1 MTAPYL
7 FVRLQKHVSPV
18 QANACGGV
26 IVAVESHRGTFN
38 RGREWWDALTCDRM
52 GFIWL
57 PLPGQ
62 WNPAETRETIRFL
75 GSVKASAV
83 MINAEPRSPTHKPHR
98 WEDGHADEARRY
110 MACVNEAAEKHGLA
124 VGFTSWARTGARRR
138 FPWAQFFGASTF
150 SVTQPYEVH
159 GRTGRAYVDACLAD
173 YRDHGHTD
181 VWCGRGA
188 HELDRSDDDGWRTAA
203 EIAEHRESTPP
214 GAKEAWWLPA
224 GRLPES
230 VLDAILA
237 NRGAAHASTEPPPAP
252 FDRDE
257 IEALAM
263 RAAAS
268 DDKPAALALIEALDG
283 LAKSPP
289 L

>member
-1 MTAPYL
+1 VTAPYL

-18 QANACGGV
+18 QANKCGGV

-38 RGREWWDALTCDRM
+38 RGREWWDALSCDRM
-52 GFIWL
+52 GFVWL

-62 WNPAETRETIRFL
+62 WSAAETRGTCRFL
-75 GSVKASAV
+75 GSVGAGAV
-83 MINAEPRSPTHKPHR
+83 VINAEPRSPKHKPHR
-98 WEDGHADEARRY
+98 WEDGHADDARRY
-110 MACVNEAAEKHGLA
+110 MAAVNEAAAEHGLE

-138 FPWAQFFGASTF
+138 FPWAAFFGASTF
-150 SVTQPYEVH
+150 SITQPYEVH
-159 GRTGRAYVDACLAD
+159 GRTGRAYVDACIAD
-173 YRDHGHTD
+173 YREHGHDD

-224 GRLPES
+224 GRLPSS

-237 NRGAAHASTEPPPAP
+237 DRGPAHASTDPPPP
-252 FDRDE
+252 DFSRSE
-257 IEALAM
+257 IEQLAAKAKASGDTH
-263 RAAAS
+263 AATE
-268 DDKPAALALIEALDG
+268 LLGALDR
-283 LAKSPP
+283 LRKP
-289 L
+289 